1 MNPAFG
7 SGSSVFGVGLV
18 FCLGVGII
26 LLGVVVMLL
35 IAWHRPGF
43 FQGET
48 LRQDTPTFEG

>member
-18 FCLGVGII
+18 FLLGVGII
-26 LLGVVVMLL
+26 LLGIVVMLI